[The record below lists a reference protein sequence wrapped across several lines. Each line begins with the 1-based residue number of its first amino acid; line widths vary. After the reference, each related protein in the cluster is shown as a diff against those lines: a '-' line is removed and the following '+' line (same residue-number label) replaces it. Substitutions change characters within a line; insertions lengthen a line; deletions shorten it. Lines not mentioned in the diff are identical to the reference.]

1 MSGCGRHVIAVP
13 RLRGMA
19 AVLALCVVMPVQA
32 QSSSEKKESTGKK
45 PAAKVTKPVS
55 KPAAKSDG
63 AENAV
68 ISGESI
74 NTALVTRLVFQKTNQ
89 ERVKAGMQ
97 PFQHLDTLEASATGH
112 STDMAQRN
120 YFSHNSKG
128 LLFHKSVS
136 ERTAAAGVG
145 TRRVAENIAMLPTFR
160 QMQVFRRTDT
170 GASRV
175 TMDTNTYDQLA
186 TWAMEQW
193 MKSPGHRQNILNPE
207 LRYLGVGT
215 ALGNRD
221 GVPYVYLTQNF
232 AG

>member
-1 MSGCGRHVIAVP
+1 MLNCAIQLIRIPWQRSMSV
-13 RLRGMA
+13 
-19 AVLALCVVMPVQA
+19 VLVLCFIMHVQA
-32 QSSSEKKESTGKK
+32 QNSSGKKESTVKK
-45 PAAKVTKPVS
+45 TPAKSS
-55 KPAAKSDG
+55 KPAAKPAVKPDG

-68 ISGESI
+68 ISGQSL

-89 ERVKAGMQ
+89 ERVKAGL
-97 PFQHLDTLEASATGH
+97 PTFQHLGTLEAAATDHSA
-112 STDMAQRN
+112 DMARRN
-120 YFSHNSKG
+120 YFSHKSKG
-128 LLFHKSVS
+128 LLFRKSVA
-136 ERTAAAGVG
+136 ERTDAAGVG

-186 TWAMEQW
+186 TWALEQW
-193 MKSPGHRQNILNPE
+193 MESPGHRQNILNPE

-215 ALGNRD
+215 ALGDRN